1 LEKNAM
7 PTIKQIAAGLGIG
20 ATGLGTGTALGALGG
35 SMVTGPIAGGAGY
48 YLGKRKDKQTPF
60 HGGHVRYAH
69 GKGRQRGRAEV
80 VHALRQRMASAQARG
95 KTKKAFVVPAA
106 LGGTVGLVNAPQG
119 RKMEGAAGG
128 ALGGVGGAMAGGLA
142 GGAAGG
148 LAGGAGL
155 GSLGALGGGL
165 AGGAAGMQA
174 GGGRLAA
181 LGALGGAVAGGLG
194 GAGAGA
200 VLGGGAGGL
209 AGQLGGAALGGYAGE
224 RLMNPRP
231 RRKKKSVSVG
241 KGKSKL
247 EITVKKA
254 SEVSDS
260 ALIAAAQVLEMR
272 KSAHVNLRIP
282 EYVLGY

>member
-1 LEKNAM
+1 
-7 PTIKQIAAGLGIG
+7 
-20 ATGLGTGTALGALGG
+20 
-35 SMVTGPIAGGAGY
+35 
-48 YLGKRKDKQTPF
+48 
-60 HGGHVRYAH
+60 
-69 GKGRQRGRAEV
+69 
-80 VHALRQRMASAQARG
+80 
-95 KTKKAFVVPAA
+95 
-106 LGGTVGLVNAPQG
+106 
-119 RKMEGAAGG
+119 
-128 ALGGVGGAMAGGLA
+128 
-142 GGAAGG
+142 
-148 LAGGAGL
+148 
-155 GSLGALGGGL
+155 
-165 AGGAAGMQA
+165 MQA